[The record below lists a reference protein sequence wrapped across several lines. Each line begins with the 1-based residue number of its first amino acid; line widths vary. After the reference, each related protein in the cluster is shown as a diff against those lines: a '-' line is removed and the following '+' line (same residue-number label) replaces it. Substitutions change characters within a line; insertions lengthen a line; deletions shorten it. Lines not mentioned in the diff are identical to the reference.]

1 MLWVEIAAT
10 AIIPQC
16 PTGSDHTVAGI
27 YDRDRIGRTGRA
39 CGARR
44 SRLAGC
50 GGEFTICHH
59 RAVRNAGHG
68 FKPGMA
74 GGRLSLG
81 PDRQPEI
88 LQCSAEIGDELI
100 RCFT

>member
-1 MLWVEIAAT
+1 MLRVEIAAT

-16 PTGSDHTVAGI
+16 PAGSDHTVAGI
-27 YDRDRIGRTGRA
+27 FDRDWIDRTGRA

-50 GGEFTICHH
+50 GGEFGICYH
-59 RAVRNAGHG
+59 RAVWNAGHG

-74 GGRLSLG
+74 SSRLSAG

-88 LQCSAEIGDELI
+88 LQCSAEIADELI
-100 RCFT
+100 